1 MTLIKLRL
9 RRMSD
14 EKTAF
19 ATRLRSAMADAG
31 MIAKKGAKGGVDA
44 TALEEAIN
52 STDKRRKLV
61 SNEAVRK
68 WIAGK
73 SLPRVDMLKLIA
85 KILGVNVP
93 WLRDGREPKTGE
105 DITALKDDDE
115 RLIIRTWRDTA
126 EESRAGFMAL
136 VKALDEQI
144 RAKKKRKA

>member
-1 MTLIKLRL
+1 
-9 RRMSD
+9 MSD

-19 ATRLRSAMADAG
+19 AMRLRSAMVDAG

-52 STDKRRKLV
+52 ATDKRRKLV

-68 WIAGK
+68 WIAGR

-93 WLRDGREPKTGE
+93 WLRDGREPKQGE
-105 DITALKDDDE
+105 DVTTFKDDDE
-115 RLIIRTWRDTA
+115 RLIIRTWRAIRPEDRT
-126 EESRAGFMAL
+126 GFMGM
-136 VKALDEQI
+136 VKALDEQVK
-144 RAKKKRKA
+144 AKQKRKA